1 MKQVSADSVGIELAV
16 QSIKSGQIVIFPTD
30 TVYGIGCNPYDKNA
44 VDRIYRIKKR
54 DKTKQLPVLGYSKD
68 ILKNITTE
76 TNTPLMKTLGSV
88 VVGFF
93 VSPAT

>member
-1 MKQVSADSVGIELAV
+1 MLVRKALIAPIATIADPQAGKYCFAASAIADFETANVSAG
-16 QSIKSGQIVIFPTD
+16 
-30 TVYGIGCNPYDKNA
+30 
-44 VDRIYRIKKR
+44 
-54 DKTKQLPVLGYSKD
+54 KTPKATKD
-68 ILKNITTE
+68 IMKNITTE